1 MNLIWQ
7 KQNWMTVFASLLY
20 QLFPS
25 NVDEIGVW
33 SLQESLGMMCLKVST
48 LDPSETVLFQLHMN
62 HEAKLYQI
70 LTLIDKILQTATLP
84 PIPTS
89 TPQLPEFKVRA
100 HHNANTTS
108 TEVSHKCICANGN
121 PAYVTIKIDN
131 QKFAKTSQEIN
142 RVWNQTFQ
150 IHYAHPADSCIT
162 ITLKT
167 SRSSVLGK
175 FHIQTQQLLK
185 KGEH

>member
-48 LDPSETVLFQLHMN
+48 LDPSESVLFQLHMN

-89 TPQLPEFKVRA
+89 TPQLPEF
-100 HHNANTTS
+100 
-108 TEVSHKCICANGN
+108 KCICANGN